1 MTAGH
6 WKAGGAPQAIRDDPI
21 TESRNRHGKG
31 LITLSE
37 AKLVALNRALLVWL
51 SDRPLKRQ
59 IASKEG
65 FGRIPTHCT
74 FNFVLE
80 TP

>member
-1 MTAGH
+1 MVLRKRFVH
-6 WKAGGAPQAIRDDPI
+6 PDDPI
-21 TESRNRHGKG
+21 AESRNRHGKRF
-31 LITLSE
+31 TLSE

-65 FGRIPTHCT
+65 FGRILTHCT